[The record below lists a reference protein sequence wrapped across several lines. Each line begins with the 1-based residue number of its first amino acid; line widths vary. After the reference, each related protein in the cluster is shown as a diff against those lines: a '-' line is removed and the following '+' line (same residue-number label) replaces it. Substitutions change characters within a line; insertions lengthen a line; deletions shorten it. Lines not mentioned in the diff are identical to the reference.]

1 MRNFRRPI
9 CFSLFLS
16 FWVSL
21 GYGDDG
27 RQLEQFLASNDFEY
41 LVELDVEDFAYEV
54 NAKYSFVLQILGVKE
69 DHALSDSFKKR
80 IGQSVEVVERAH
92 EVWVEEIKRLT
103 EISNE
108 NPQFQIFKFVLF
120 EDSDEHPV
128 VITRPLK

>member
-1 MRNFRRPI
+1 
-9 CFSLFLS
+9 LS